1 MYFDLF
7 CHVLLLHLFLCV
19 MTKLSLLSEAE
30 TLIDGLD
37 VFSNV
42 HICFA
47 LAFFAQVSRK
57 ECDTLPEERED

>member
-1 MYFDLF
+1 
-7 CHVLLLHLFLCV
+7 

-37 VFSNV
+37 VFSNM
-42 HICFA
+42 HICFT
-47 LAFFAQVSRK
+47 LTFFAQISRK